1 MHNLNGKKK
10 FLKDLL
16 CVYVS
21 LSLLILTW
29 EFSVYIFKISP
40 VVLVRP
46 SEIYPII
53 FERSDI
59 LLKALT
65 FTFTEIFWGWM
76 FGSLLGF
83 VIAIFIYNFNILKG
97 FVSSTAVLIN
107 AMPIITLVA
116 IIGNFFGTGQDSKII
131 ITAFICFFPMF
142 IGALAGLS
150 SANDTQN
157 DLLKTYSANKLQK
170 LFVLDLP
177 TALPGIIKALEINV
191 ISAIFAAVVSEF
203 FGAHGGIGAFIL
215 AHRGL
220 YNLPLVWAAIFY
232 LIIMGT
238 VFYFVVSVIG
248 KLMIPWHKDQIA

>member
-1 MHNLNGKKK
+1 MPELNGKKQ
-10 FLKDLL
+10 LIKDIL

-21 LSLLILTW
+21 LTLLILIW
-29 EFSVYIFKISP
+29 EFSVYLFKISP

-59 LLKALT
+59 LMKALR
-65 FTFTEIFWGWM
+65 FTFKEIFWGWTI
-76 FGSLLGF
+76 GSLLGLI
-83 VIAIFIYNFNILKG
+83 IAIVIYNFRLLRG
-97 FVSSTAVLIN
+97 FISSTAVLVN

-142 IGALAGLS
+142 IGALSGLG
-150 SANDTQN
+150 SATDTQN
-157 DLLKTYSANKLQK
+157 DLLKTYSTNKFQK
-170 LFVLDLP
+170 LLVLDLP
-177 TALPGIIKALEINV
+177 TALPGIVKALEINV

-238 VFYFVVSVIG
+238 LFYFVVSLLG
-248 KLMIPWHKDQIA
+248 KLIIPWHKDQIA